1 MRYLVARLKPRT
13 LLFSIYLDESKTLPD
28 GSPDPTWVLTR
39 EWDSPKRIPGE
50 TFANYQKRIGPWIDG
65 TRADFEGEAAR
76 TRDELSDAT
85 ADGVILPQE
94 GQPV

>member
-39 EWDSPKRIPGE
+39 EWDSPKRISGE

-76 TRDELSDAT
+76 TRDELTDST